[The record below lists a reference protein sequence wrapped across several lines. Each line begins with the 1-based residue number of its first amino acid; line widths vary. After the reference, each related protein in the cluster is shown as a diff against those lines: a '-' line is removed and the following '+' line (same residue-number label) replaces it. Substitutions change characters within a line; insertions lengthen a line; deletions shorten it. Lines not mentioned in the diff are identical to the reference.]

1 MRPLEG
7 QWIMITGASKGFGKA
22 LAMTFAEAGGNL
34 ILAARSAELL
44 EQLRPRVEARGVA
57 CLTVAGDVTDD
68 SVIQSLAEIA
78 VEKRLDILVNNAGV
92 VDIQPLED
100 VSVERI
106 RQVIELNMMAPIKL
120 TKAVLPMFKA
130 RRSGTIINVNSAG
143 GRKPVLH
150 HTIYCASKYGLN
162 GFFDTLKLEIKG
174 LGIRVLNV
182 CPGKMA
188 TDLFRAAGKDMDTAE
203 FIPPEE
209 VAGVVLNLIQMSAK
223 CGPAEVLID
232 RMSSG

>member
-1 MRPLEG
+1 MKPLDD
-7 QWIMITGASKGFGKA
+7 QWILITGASKGFGRA
-22 LAMTFAEAGGNL
+22 LALTFAEAGGNL
-34 ILAARSAELL
+34 IVAARSAGLL
-44 EQLRPRVEARGVA
+44 EQLRAQAEACGVE
-57 CLTVAGDVTDD
+57 CLAVVGDVTDD
-68 SVIQSLAEIA
+68 SVIESLAEIA
-78 VEKRLDILVNNAGV
+78 VEKQLDILVNNAGV

-106 RQVIELNMMAPIKL
+106 RQVIELNLVAPIKL
-120 TKAVLPMFKA
+120 TKAVLGMFKA

-143 GRKPVLH
+143 GRKPVPH

-188 TDLFRAAGKDMDTAE
+188 TELFRAAGKDMDTAE

-209 VAGVVLNLIQMSAK
+209 VAAVVLNLIRMSAK
-223 CGPAEVLID
+223 CGPAEVVID
-232 RMSSG
+232 RMSSK

>member
-1 MRPLEG
+1 MRPLED
-7 QWIMITGASKGFGKA
+7 QWITITGASKGFGRA
-22 LAMTFAEAGGNL
+22 LAMTFAQAGGNL
-34 ILAARSAELL
+34 ILAARSCELL
-44 EQLRPRVEARGVA
+44 EQLRPRVEACGVE

-68 SVIQSLAEIA
+68 SVIASLTEIA
-78 VEKRLDILVNNAGV
+78 IEKRLDILVNNAGV

-106 RQVIELNMMAPIKL
+106 RQVIELNLMAPIKL
-120 TKAVLPMFKA
+120 TKAVLPIFKA

-143 GRKPVLH
+143 GRKPVPH

-209 VAGVVLNLIQMSAK
+209 VAGVVLNLIQMSPK